1 MDTRIKMKFFLAE
14 VDNRKLIENFEKEH
28 QVTFPGFYKEIVA
41 WHDFITPEKN
51 IFFYGSK
58 SNEYDSFS
66 FSPWQDEF
74 KTDRVPYCFE
84 NPPEF
89 FPEGLII
96 FGENGGGDCICFDY
110 RNCRENPPIVL
121 WLHEEEEN
129 EGIVF
134 LSNSFDEFIDS
145 LKSEEE
151 VGLDRV

>member
-1 MDTRIKMKFFLAE
+1 MDKKIKMKFFLAE

-28 QVTFPGFYKEIVA
+28 QVTFPGFYKEIVS

-66 FSPWQDEF
+66 FSPWQEEF
-74 KTDRVPYCFE
+74 GYERVSNIFKD
-84 NPPEF
+84 PPEF
-89 FPEGLII
+89 FPKEIVI
-96 FGENGGGDCICFDY
+96 FASNGGGDYLCFDY

-134 LSNSFDEFIDS
+134 LSSS
-145 LKSEEE
+145 
-151 VGLDRV
+151 